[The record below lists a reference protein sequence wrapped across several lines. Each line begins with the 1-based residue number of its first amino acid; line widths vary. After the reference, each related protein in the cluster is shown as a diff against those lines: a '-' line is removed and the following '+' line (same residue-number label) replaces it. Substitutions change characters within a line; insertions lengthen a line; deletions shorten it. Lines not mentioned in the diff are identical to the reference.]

1 MLCRRATLDVI
12 GLTAFGYDFGAV
24 EHVRGGG
31 QGDGAGE
38 GKAPNTDI
46 MGFWTDILAPAML
59 LAFNLPLPDALVPGY
74 QGFVR
79 GVAKLDLVVDEM
91 LAKHRAG
98 DVAGPQSGRSILGA
112 MLDAQAAGNAL
123 VTDKQIRDEL
133 QTFLL
138 AGADTTAVT
147 LSFCLWELSRHP
159 AGLSRAQAEVD
170 AVVTADGRAADA
182 PITADDVAKMP
193 YVCGCISEALR
204 MYSAATDSARLVK
217 QDCVIGGHFV
227 PGGTLA
233 ILNLWAL
240 HR

>member
-159 AGLSRAQAEVD
+159 AGLARAQAE
-170 AVVTADGRAADA
+170 RAAASLELRWSPPRRCA
-182 PITADDVAKMP
+182 PARANAWPCAAIMASSATCSSPTTA
-193 YVCGCISEALR
+193 R
-204 MYSAATDSARLVK
+204 WRWRARR
-217 QDCVIGGHFV
+217 
-227 PGGTLA
+227 A
-233 ILNLWAL
+233 RA
-240 HR
+240 